1 MQRPFRNGA
10 EPGILWSIVPLP
22 GNMIGMPMIR
32 RRQFLATGAALA
44 AAGLSPRAMAAELPA
59 IRPDD
64 PTGFLGRRSPVFTTR
79 AIASSSSPL
88 ATRIGLRVL
97 EDGGNAFDAAVAMA
111 GMMAVAEPMMSGL
124 GGDTMILAWSAKD
137 RAVFGLNG
145 SGRAPSGADIARV
158 ADRPLMPEH
167 GAVAVTI
174 PGAVDGW
181 CRLLERFGSRPL
193 ARLWEPAIAA
203 ARDGYPVGES
213 IAGVWA
219 AAASLLPEYATPELQ
234 KILLPGGKPPAP
246 GQLVRFPQLADTL
259 ERVSQEGRE
268 AFYTGPVARAIADT
282 LTAGGVA
289 TTHAD
294 IARQEAAWVEPLS
307 VRYRGRDV
315 LGLPPNSQSIVA
327 LIALGILEGYDLAG
341 MSESARLHHE
351 IEALRQGFAFAID
364 EVGEP
369 TEQMAEKVGRA
380 IAAAGLAECRG
391 RITDRAT
398 AAVHPQ
404 GGNTADTTY
413 VCAVDADGN
422 AVSLMSSICGV
433 FGSGLLAGDTGIIL
447 NNRASQFSTRRG
459 HPNALGPGRR
469 PRHTIL
475 PGMVLR
481 EGLPEF
487 VLGCIGL
494 NNHPQGLVQTLV
506 NVIDLGMNPQQ
517 AVDAARFRVV
527 MTTDEVQLD
536 AGISEQVAAELAARG
551 HRLGDPTAF
560 KGAAQMVRIH
570 RGEAGVGPCL
580 ESGVDHR
587 LDGVALGW

>member
-1 MQRPFRNGA
+1 M
-10 EPGILWSIVPLP
+10 
-22 GNMIGMPMIR
+22 
-32 RRQFLATGAALA
+32 
-44 AAGLSPRAMAAELPA
+44 
-59 IRPDD
+59 
-64 PTGFLGRRSPVFTTR
+64 
-79 AIASSSSPL
+79 ASSSSPL

-145 SGRAPSGADIARV
+145 SGRAPSGADITRV

-181 CRLLERFGSRPL
+181 CHLLERFGSRPL
-193 ARLWEPAIAA
+193 ARLWEPAIAT

-219 AAASLLPEYATPELQ
+219 AAASILPRYATPELQ
-234 KILLPGGKPPAP
+234 KILLPGGKPPVP

-259 ERVSQEGRE
+259 ERVSQGGRE
-268 AFYTGPVARAIADT
+268 AFYAGPVAQAIADT

-289 TTHAD
+289 TTAAD
-294 IARQEAAWVEPLS
+294 IARQQAAWVEPLS

-327 LIALGILEGYDLAG
+327 LIALGILEGYDLTG

-369 TEQMAEKVGRA
+369 TEPMAEKVGRA
-380 IAAAGLAECRG
+380 IAAAGLAEFRG

-459 HPNALGPGRR
+459 HPNALGPDRR

-475 PGMVLR
+475 PGMALR
-481 EGLPEF
+481 DGLPEF
-487 VLGCIGL
+487 ILGCIGL

-506 NVIDLGMNPQQ
+506 NSLDLGMNPQQ

-570 RGEAGVGPCL
+570 RGEVGVGPCL

>member
-1 MQRPFRNGA
+1 
-10 EPGILWSIVPLP
+10 
-22 GNMIGMPMIR
+22 MIGIPMIR

-44 AAGLSPRAMAAELPA
+44 AAGLSSRTIATEPPA

-79 AIASSSSPL
+79 ALASSSSPL

-145 SGRAPSGADIARV
+145 SGRAPSGADITRV

-181 CRLLERFGSRPL
+181 CHLLERFGSRPL
-193 ARLWEPAIAA
+193 ARLWEPAIAT

-219 AAASLLPEYATPELQ
+219 AAASILPRYATPELQ
-234 KILLPGGKPPAP
+234 KILLPGGKPPVP

-259 ERVSQEGRE
+259 ERVSQGGRE
-268 AFYTGPVARAIADT
+268 AFYAGPVAQAIADT

-289 TTHAD
+289 TTAAD
-294 IARQEAAWVEPLS
+294 IARQQAAWVEPLS

-327 LIALGILEGYDLAG
+327 LIALGILEGYDLTG

-369 TEQMAEKVGRA
+369 TEPMAEKVGRA
-380 IAAAGLAECRG
+380 IAAAGLAEFRG

-459 HPNALGPGRR
+459 HPNALGPDRR

-475 PGMVLR
+475 PGMALR
-481 EGLPEF
+481 DGLPEF
-487 VLGCIGL
+487 ILGCIGL

-506 NVIDLGMNPQQ
+506 NSLDLGMNPQQ

-570 RGEAGVGPCL
+570 RGEVGVGPCL